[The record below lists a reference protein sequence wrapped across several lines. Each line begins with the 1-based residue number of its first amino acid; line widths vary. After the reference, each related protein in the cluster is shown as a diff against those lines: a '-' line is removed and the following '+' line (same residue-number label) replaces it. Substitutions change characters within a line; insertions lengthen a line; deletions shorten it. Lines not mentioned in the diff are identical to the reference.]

1 MRRIYFHR
9 QHRII
14 SRKRKA
20 ITNSKKNCKVYHNL
34 IAKAN
39 FIEPSENFR
48 QDAKENGKRVAR
60 VGGESYRIG
69 VVSALIISGIF
80 YPVMP
85 QSGNACFNSSIY
97 ASLILFFSK
106 FKYVKLFKF
115 FNGFRSLIR
124 FKYKSKSVKLVISFN
139 GLISLI

>member
-48 QDAKENGKRVAR
+48 QDAKENGKRVAG
-60 VGGESYRIG
+60 VGGESY
-69 VVSALIISGIF
+69 IF